1 MTTGRLGVGETLEAL
16 NAAVGPGSP
25 VWFKETHARHLRV
38 RDFLAPRSALQAR
51 FRDGQVGATGRDLQP
66 VSGQLRSIYTPICPQ
81 VPEGVFRAVAGLQ
94 GPGVAPVLR
103 CAPTP
108 AGLSLQLQR
117 PVVFE
122 RVLGA
127 PTSYAI
133 PAKPASPG
141 PQIVLHCPALRCHPD
156 TLRLSQLRA
165 VLVADHLART
175 LRAHG

>member
-1 MTTGRLGVGETLEAL
+1 M
-16 NAAVGPGSP
+16 
-25 VWFKETHARHLRV
+25 
-38 RDFLAPRSALQAR
+38 
-51 FRDGQVGATGRDLQP
+51 
-66 VSGQLRSIYTPICPQ
+66 
-81 VPEGVFRAVAGLQ
+81 FRAVAGLQ

-103 CAPTP
+103 CASTP

-117 PVVFE
+117 PAVFE

-127 PTSYAI
+127 LASYAT

-141 PQIVLHCPALRCHPD
+141 PRIILHCPALRGNPG

>member
-1 MTTGRLGVGETLEAL
+1 MATGRLGVGETLEAL
-16 NAAVGPGSP
+16 NAAVGSGSP

-51 FRDGQVGATGRDLQP
+51 FRDGQVGARR
-66 VSGQLRSIYTPICPQ
+66 SGMSSRIHGTTIHLHICLQ
-81 VPEGVFRAVAGLQ
+81 VPECVLRAVSCLQ

-117 PVVFE
+117 PAVFE
-122 RVLGA
+122 HVLGA
-127 PTSYAI
+127 LASYAT
-133 PAKPASPG
+133 PAKRTSPG
-141 PQIVLHCPALRCHPD
+141 PRVVLHCPALRCDPE

-165 VLVADHLART
+165 VLVADHLGRV
-175 LRAHG
+175 LCAHG